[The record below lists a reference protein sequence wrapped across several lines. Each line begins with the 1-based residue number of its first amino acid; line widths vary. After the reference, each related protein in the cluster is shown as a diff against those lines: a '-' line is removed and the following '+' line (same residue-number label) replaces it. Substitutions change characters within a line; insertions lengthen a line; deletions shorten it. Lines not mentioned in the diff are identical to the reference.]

1 MPPAISKN
9 IPTSI
14 ILLILLFLTFICHG
28 LSLQAEF
35 MCDDFYYLQPD
46 HLKYYYGKFFDFF
59 LRFPG
64 HHYNPLDVIL
74 NFYLFKLLPSVP
86 LYFYGFNLI
95 LFFTNSFLFF
105 LTVRAFTKDQ
115 FIALLSAVLFVIHP
129 VNAENL
135 SHITFNTVFSSA
147 IFLQLSLLG
156 FWRYIAIPQQKK
168 RWFYLSLLSFF
179 LALLF
184 LETALLFPACLC
196 ALSLL
201 KPVRERLRV
210 LLLSLPYW
218 AGSISYFILWCSMT
232 RDGGHQLNDKINHLN
247 ISLTQYFATL
257 GLLFKWY
264 IGNLFFPDDL
274 VFIKSSPVIFGGQ
287 IKWILGLM
295 AYSTVIIL
303 LILLWRKTQ
312 KSFAIIW
319 FIIGF
324 VFMLPASLIHAY
336 SMGMVL
342 EPHWFFFS
350 SMGFFMCIA
359 LLLADIKPHINLV
372 IYRSLIG
379 VIIFFWAITSYRH
392 HVIAQT
398 EVSYLEYWL
407 KISPGNTFPALRLGN
422 LYGLRSY
429 LKIPEILIPEMDRQ
443 ADLFIK
449 KKQYTEAAALI
460 EKMIQS
466 QPQHRTRQI
475 WDYTLTALHTKIGTT
490 GENSLLLERFKS
502 EKLTEPEYLLMATQL
517 DKMELRDQAIL
528 ILDRGL
534 FYIPESSHLLCLK
547 ALILANADRFEE
559 AEAVLRAK
567 AKEMPEDSQ
576 FASILKEI
584 AALKATYDSKK

>member
-1 MPPAISKN
+1 MQDTSSKQIPIPVIALLLLAI
-9 IPTSI
+9 T
-14 ILLILLFLTFICHG
+14 LACHWV
-28 LSLQAEF
+28 SLKAEF
-35 MCDDFYYLQPD
+35 MCDDFYYLQPG
-46 HLKYYYGKFFDFF
+46 HLQYYYGNFFDFF

-74 NFYLFKLLPSVP
+74 NFYLFKLLPPVP
-86 LYFYGFNLI
+86 LYFYGFNLM
-95 LFFTNSFLFF
+95 LFFINSILFF
-105 LTVRAFTKDQ
+105 LTVRAFTKNQ
-115 FIALLSAVLFVIHP
+115 FIALLSAVLFVVHP
-129 VNAENL
+129 LNAENL
-135 SHITFNTVFSSA
+135 SHITFNTVFASA

-156 FWRYIAIPQQKK
+156 FWHYIALPQQNK
-168 RWFYLSLLSFF
+168 RWIYLSLLSFLF
-179 LALLF
+179 GLLF

-196 ALSLL
+196 AVSLL

-218 AGSISYFILWCSMT
+218 ASSISYFILWCSMT
-232 RDGGHQLNDKINHLN
+232 RDGGHQLSDKIQHLN

-287 IKWILGLM
+287 VQWILGLM
-295 AYSTVIIL
+295 AYTAVIVL

-312 KSFAIIW
+312 KSFALLW
-319 FIIGF
+319 FLAGF
-324 VFMLPASLIHAY
+324 IFMLPASLIHAY

-359 LLLADIKPHINLV
+359 LLLDDIKPRMSLV

-429 LKIPEILIPEMDRQ
+429 LKIPEILIPDMDRQ

-449 KKQYTEAAALI
+449 KNQYGEAAALI

-466 QPQHRTRQI
+466 QPQHHNRQI
-475 WDYTLTALHTKIGTT
+475 WEYTLTALYAKMETAGK
-490 GENSLLLERFKS
+490 NAPLLERFKS
-502 EKLTEPEYLLMATQL
+502 EKLTEPEYLLIATQL
-517 DKMELRDQAIL
+517 DKMQLRDQAIL

-534 FYIPESSHLLCLK
+534 FYIPGASHLLCLK
-547 ALILANADRFEE
+547 ALILANASRFEE
-559 AEAVLRAK
+559 AEVVLRAK
-567 AKEMPEDSQ
+567 SQDMPGNSQ
-576 FASILKEI
+576 FSSILKEI
-584 AALKATYDSKK
+584 AALKATHNHKK

>member
-1 MPPAISKN
+1 MQDTRSKQ
-9 IPTSI
+9 IPLPVI
-14 ILLILLFLTFICHG
+14 ALILLAITLACHWV
-28 LSLQAEF
+28 SLKAEF

-46 HLKYYYGKFFDFF
+46 YLQYYYGNFSDFF

-74 NFYLFKLLPSVP
+74 NFYLFKLLPPVP

-95 LFFTNSFLFF
+95 LFFTNSILFF
-105 LTVRAFTKDQ
+105 LTIRAFTQ
-115 FIALLSAVLFVIHP
+115 NQSIALLSAVLFVVHP
-129 VNAENL
+129 LNAENL

-147 IFLQLSLLG
+147 IFLQISLLG
-156 FWRYIAIPQQKK
+156 FWRYIALPQQNK
-168 RWFYLSLLSFF
+168 RWFYLSLLSF
-179 LALLF
+179 LLGLLF

-196 ALSLL
+196 AVSLI

-218 AGSISYFILWCSMT
+218 ASSISYFILWCSMT
-232 RDGGHQLNDKINHLN
+232 RDGGHQLSDKIQHLN

-287 IKWILGLM
+287 VQWILGLM
-295 AYSTVIIL
+295 AYTAVIIL

-312 KSFAIIW
+312 KSFALLW
-319 FIIGF
+319 FLAGF
-324 VFMLPASLIHAY
+324 IFMLPASLIHAY

-359 LLLADIKPHINLV
+359 LLLADIKPRMSLV

-429 LKIPEILIPEMDRQ
+429 LKIPEILIPDMDRQ

-449 KKQYTEAAALI
+449 KSQITEAAALI

-466 QPQHRTRQI
+466 QPQHHNRQI
-475 WDYTLTALHTKIGTT
+475 WEYTLTALYAKMGTA
-490 GENSLLLERFKS
+490 GENALLLERFKS
-502 EKLTEPEYLLMATQL
+502 EKLTEPEYLLIATQL
-517 DKMELRDQAIL
+517 DKMQLRDQAIL

-547 ALILANADRFEE
+547 ALILANANRFEE

-567 AKEMPEDSQ
+567 AKEMPMDSQ
-576 FASILKEI
+576 FSSILKEI
-584 AALKATYDSKK
+584 AALKATHDRKQ